1 MNERPGSARLPGLQA
16 EEEGLE
22 PPRACARRISSALPY
37 QLGLLLRKSPT
48 RGCRDGVEANHAAG
62 PLQPSPGR
70 KNLDPPR
77 PLA

>member
-1 MNERPGSARLPGLQA
+1 
-16 EEEGLE
+16 
-22 PPRACARRISSALPY
+22 
-37 QLGLLLRKSPT
+37 
-48 RGCRDGVEANHAAG
+48 VEANHAAG